1 MVQSAAPVTNWFNVG
16 ALVLV
21 GIVVV
26 GLLFMILTRG
36 KDGQG

>member
-1 MVQSAAPVTNWFNVG
+1 MIGIVELAVLA
-16 ALVLV
+16 LV

-26 GLLFMILTRG
+26 GLLFLVLTRG

>member
-1 MVQSAAPVTNWFNVG
+1 MIGIVELAVLA
-16 ALVLV
+16 LV

-26 GLLFMILTRG
+26 GLLFMVLTRG